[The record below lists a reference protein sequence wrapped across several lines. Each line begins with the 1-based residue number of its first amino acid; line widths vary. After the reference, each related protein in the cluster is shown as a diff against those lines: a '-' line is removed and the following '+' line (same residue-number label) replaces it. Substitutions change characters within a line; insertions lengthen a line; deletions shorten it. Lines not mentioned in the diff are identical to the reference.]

1 MSIITRYFRG
11 DKSPSIRLQTRDK
24 MAAQSKVI
32 QLGST
37 RIGGGGFSVL
47 AGPCAVESA
56 EQFAAVAREVKR
68 VGAVGLRG
76 GVFKLRTNP
85 EAFQGLGREAYDI
98 VKKVKAETGMAFV
111 SEITDPRQV
120 ADLHDVVD
128 AFQVGSRNMHNYSLL
143 KELSHLR
150 KPVLLKRGL
159 SALFKEWMLAADYLV
174 QGGNENVILCE
185 RGIRT
190 FETST
195 RNTFDINAIVLAKR
209 ESPFPIL
216 ADPSHGT
223 GIAALVPGVALAA
236 AAAGADG
243 LLIEVHPNPAQALSD
258 GYQSLN
264 FQEFEAL
271 MTKLPKL
278 LAALD
283 RKMEIL

>member
-1 MSIITRYFRG
+1 MES
-11 DKSPSIRLQTRDK
+11 KSKIV
-24 MAAQSKVI
+24 KV
-32 QLGST
+32 GSSQV
-37 RIGGGGFSVL
+37 GGGDFSVW
-47 AGPCAVESA
+47 AGPCSVESI
-56 EQFAAVAREVKR
+56 EQFASVAKEVKSC
-68 VGAVGLRG
+68 GAVGLRG

-85 EAFQGLGREAYDI
+85 EAFQGLGREAYEI
-98 VKKVKAETGMAFV
+98 VRQVKAATGMPFV

-128 AFQVGSRNMHNYSLL
+128 AFQVGSRNMHNYALL

-150 KPVLLKRGL
+150 KPILLKRGL
-159 SALFKEWMLAADYLV
+159 SALFKEWMHAADYLV
-174 QGGNENVILCE
+174 QGGNENIILCE

-190 FETST
+190 FETAT
-195 RNTFDINAIVLAKR
+195 RNTFDINAIVLAKK
-209 ESPFPIL
+209 ESPFPVL

-243 LLIEVHPNPAQALSD
+243 LLIEVHPDPSKALSD

-264 FQEFEAL
+264 FPEFEKL
-271 MTKLPKL
+271 MAKIPKL

-283 RKMEIL
+283 RKMAVL

>member
-1 MSIITRYFRG
+1 METKIITVG
-11 DKSPSIRLQTRDK
+11 TN
-24 MAAQSKVI
+24 
-32 QLGST
+32 
-37 RIGGGGFSVL
+37 RIGGGNFSVW
-47 AGPCAVESA
+47 AGPCSVESQ
-56 EQFAAVAREVKR
+56 EQFQAVAQEVKR
-68 VGAVGLRG
+68 QGAVGLRG

-98 VKKVKAETGMAFV
+98 VKKVKAETGMPFV
-111 SEITDPRQV
+111 SEITDPRQI

-128 AFQVGSRNMHNYSLL
+128 AFQVGSRNMYNYSLL

-159 SALFKEWMLAADYLV
+159 SALFKEWLLAADYLV
-174 QGGNENVILCE
+174 QGGNENIVLCE

-190 FETST
+190 FETAT
-195 RNTFDINAIVLAKR
+195 RNTFDINAIVLAKK
-209 ESPFPIL
+209 ESPFPVL

-243 LLIEVHPNPAQALSD
+243 LLIEVHPNPSQALSD
-258 GYQSLN
+258 GYQSLD
-264 FQEFEAL
+264 FPAFSQL
-271 MTKLPKL
+271 MSKLPKL

-283 RKMEIL
+283 RKMAVI